1 MFTATNEQ
9 LDKEGVKHKYSNQEI
24 IMYDWLDDIMNVV

>member
-1 MFTATNEQ
+1 MNDCNKKGIE
-9 LDKEGVKHKYSNQEI
+9 HNYSNQEI